1 MSSAA
6 PTRTRGITATDLFRL
21 RFVDDVTL
29 SPDGS
34 RIACT
39 VTQPDGEANRNRAS
53 IWVIPT
59 TGGDARQVTS
69 GEKKDTN
76 PAWSPDGTRIAF
88 VSDRGKKGQIFVLD
102 VANGGEA
109 HRLTTDD
116 DHAASEPLWS
126 PDGKTIAFLCKVPSL
141 PEPLHNVEYKDD
153 TDKPR
158 IITRAKYKFDGEGF
172 FDHTRK
178 QLFVMPSE
186 GGAAR
191 QLTSG
196 TMGVGQIA
204 WSPDGTKIAFASNRS
219 ENEDHDRRIDVWT
232 VDVSSGVLTQ
242 VTPHDGAYGSP
253 AWSPDGKTLA
263 VVGHTYP
270 AKGGANDRLWTV
282 AAIGGAL
289 ALVTDFDR
297 SIGSG
302 VMSDTGANDRR
313 QPVWVG
319 EDLYFLAAINGSAQI
334 WRVPAS
340 GGDLTQV
347 TEGTH
352 AIAGWD
358 ISRDGATLAYSA
370 STPTNPGEISTLS
383 LHGRSATQRTQLSAE
398 TLSEREPSGQEE
410 FWLPAGDGTGEQIQG
425 WLIKPPGFDP
435 GTKYPLLLEIHGGP
449 AATYGVG
456 WFHEF
461 QYFAAQ
467 GYVVVY
473 CNPRGSQ
480 GYGEAFCTSIYQ
492 DWGTK
497 PTMDV
502 MAAVDHVISQGYID
516 TDRLYVTGG
525 SYGGYM
531 TDWLVTH
538 TDRFR
543 AAATQRCVSNLTT
556 LALVDDTGTLW
567 LGDYFGGMPWE
578 EPEVYARNSPIT
590 HIAHC
595 HTPLFIE
602 HEEEDQRCPMD
613 QAEQVYN
620 ALHKLGVETEL
631 VRYPKEPHGMSR
643 DGGPLH
649 RVDRLQR
656 IIDWFERHK

>member
-6 PTRTRGITATDLFRL
+6 PVRTRGISATDLFRL

-59 TGGDARQVTS
+59 ADGDARQVTS

-88 VSDRGKKGQIFVLD
+88 ASDRGAKGQIFVLD
-102 VANGGEA
+102 VAHGGEA
-109 HRLTTDD
+109 RRLTTDD
-116 DHAASEPLWS
+116 NHAASEPLWS
-126 PDGKTIAFLCKVPSL
+126 PDGAWIAFLCKVPSL
-141 PEPLHNVEYKDD
+141 PEVEHNVAYKDD
-153 TDKPR
+153 SDKPK
-158 IITRAKYKFDGEGF
+158 IITRAKYKYDGEGF

-178 QLFVMPSE
+178 QLCVMPSD
-186 GGAAR
+186 GGEPR
-191 QLTSG
+191 QLTRG

-204 WSPDGTKIAFASNRS
+204 WSPDGTTIAFASNRD
-219 ENEDHDRRIDVWT
+219 ENEDHDRRMDVWT
-232 VDVSSGVLTQ
+232 VEVASGALTQ

-253 AWSPDGKTLA
+253 AWSPDGATLA
-263 VVGHTYP
+263 VVGHAYP
-270 AKGGANDRLWTV
+270 VKGGANDRLWTV
-282 AAIGGAL
+282 PAGGGSLSQA
-289 ALVTDFDR
+289 TDFDR

-302 VMSDTGANDRR
+302 IMSDTGASDRD
-313 QPVWVG
+313 QPAWIG
-319 EDLYFLAAINGSAQI
+319 DDLYFLAATNGTAQV

-340 GGDLTQV
+340 GGAVTQV
-347 TEGTH
+347 TEGMH

-358 ISRDGATLAYSA
+358 ISRDGATLAYGA
-370 STPTNPGEISTLS
+370 STPTNPGEIAIQPLRGGT
-383 LHGRSATQRTQLSAE
+383 ATARTHLNADFLAE
-398 TLSEREPSGQEE
+398 CEPSGREE

-425 WLIKPPGFDP
+425 WVVKPPGFDP
-435 GTKYPLLLEIHGGP
+435 NTKYPLLLEIHGGP
-449 AATYGVG
+449 AGTYGVG

-461 QYFAAQ
+461 QSFAAQ

-480 GYGEAFCTSIYQ
+480 GYGEEFCTSIYQ

-502 MAAVDHVISQGYID
+502 MAAVDYVIGQGYID
-516 TDRLYVTGG
+516 TARLYVTGG

-531 TDWLVTH
+531 TDWLVTQ

-556 LALVDDTGTLW
+556 LALADDTGTLW
-567 LGDYFGGMPWE
+567 LGDYFGGMPWD
-578 EPEVYARNSPIT
+578 EPEIYARNSPIT
-590 HIAHC
+590 HIARC
-595 HTPLFIE
+595 KTPLFIE
-602 HEEEDQRCPMD
+602 HEEEDHRCPMD

-656 IIDWFERHK
+656 IIGWFERHK